1 MHYEGIVYRPPS
13 EANSL
18 IIQATYGCPHNRCAF
33 CNMYRG
39 RRFKIRKVEEIMADM
54 DEVAERY
61 PLRAIRSLFLADG
74 NTILMK
80 TDQLVRV
87 LEHARK
93 RFPWLERITSYGAS
107 QYLVLKTPE
116 EMRRLAEAGLNRIHC
131 GMESGHD
138 PLLERIHKG
147 GTMDTHIRG
156 GRLVKDAGMELSMY
170 YMPGLGGYEMSKAH
184 ALDSAKVLNAVNPDF
199 IRLRTFVPV
208 EGSPLCED
216 IRAGRF
222 SLMEPHDVLR
232 EIRTLVEHLETTG
245 LFYSDHWNNFADI
258 SGTLPEDKK
267 RMLTDIDEALTW
279 PRSSFRPLGEVY
291 DTM

>member
-18 IIQATYGCPHNRCAF
+18 IIQATYACPHNRCAF

-54 DEVAERY
+54 DEAAARY

-87 LEHARK
+87 LEHARR

-138 PLLERIHKG
+138 PLLRRIHKG

-170 YMPGLGGYEMSKAH
+170 YMPGLGSYEMSEAH

-216 IRAGRF
+216 VRAGRF
-222 SLMEPHDVLR
+222 RLMEPKDVMK
-232 EIRTLVEHLETTG
+232 EIRLLVEHLETTG

-258 SGTLPEDKK
+258 SGKLPEDRE
-267 RMLTDIDEALTW
+267 RMLKDIDEVLTW
-279 PRSSFRPLGEVY
+279 PRSHFRPLGEVY
-291 DTM
+291 DSM

>member
-54 DEVAERY
+54 DEVPERY

-170 YMPGLGGYEMSKAH
+170 YMPGLGGYEMSEAH

-208 EGSPLCED
+208 EGSPLSEEV
-216 IRAGRF
+216 RAGRF
-222 SLMEPHDVLR
+222 TLMEPHDVLK
-232 EIRTLVEHLETTG
+232 EIRILVEHLETTG

-258 SGTLPEDKK
+258 SGKLPEDKK
-267 RMLTDIDEALTW
+267 RMLADIDEALTW